1 MSDVLLFSQ
10 RNEYENIGDDKRG
23 YCNGGAGRRI
33 ISLRAFSAAF
43 SIDGES
49 SPLHSLAREVSA
61 KLWAL

>member
-33 ISLRAFSAAF
+33 IKARRSRMFS
-43 SIDGES
+43 
-49 SPLHSLAREVSA
+49 
-61 KLWAL
+61 